1 MSVTF
6 LTPII
11 AIWERLRIH
20 SLPIGQPLNADIIQV
35 MQVPHKY
42 LCRYLSINKI
52 SSFYP
57 LRHSQ
62 EPLFHKNAT
71 QLGKMPKSNK
81 IRKKA
86 EK

>member
-20 SLPIGQPLNADIIQV
+20 SLPIADIIQV

-52 SSFYP
+52 SSFYAM
-57 LRHSQ
+57 RHSQ
-62 EPLFHKNAT
+62 EPSFHKNAT